1 MEQARSDAQISPFF
15 TAVEAAIYLRLEEST
30 LNAMRWRKEGPCWRK
45 HGGKVVYHKSE
56 LDRWSQDRD
65 SNPDNRPKN
74 KQRKD
79 DNDKSNE

>member
-1 MEQARSDAQISPFF
+1 MEQVRSDTQLSPFF
-15 TAVEAAIYLRLEEST
+15 TAAEAAIYLRLEEST

-65 SNPDNRPKN
+65 SNPENRPKN
-74 KQRKD
+74 KPKKGD
-79 DNDKSNE
+79 DDKSDE

>member
-1 MEQARSDAQISPFF
+1 MEQVQSDTQLSPFF
-15 TAVEAAIYLRLEEST
+15 TAAEAAIYLRLEEST

-65 SNPDNRPKN
+65 SNPENRPKN
-74 KQRKD
+74 KPKKGDD
-79 DNDKSNE
+79 DNSDG